1 MRPDI
6 MPLRFLTVPSCCRRT
21 AIAVA
26 GVILCSIVASRAQSV
41 ADDIAQLTG
50 QWELSNGE
58 HDKTCLV
65 TLQNDKV
72 AGGLRVA
79 FADTCAAALDF
90 TGTVKAWTVDSKHML
105 KFLAADG
112 SVPLELSEVESGMYE
127 GQRPE
132 GLYFLQK
139 PVDPASIPPVE
150 HIPDD

>member
-1 MRPDI
+1 
-6 MPLRFLTVPSCCRRT
+6 MPLRFLTVPSSYRRT
-21 AIAVA
+21 AIAA
-26 GVILCSIVASRAQSV
+26 TGLGVIFCSVVASRAQSV

-105 KFLAADG
+105 KFLAA
-112 SVPLELSEVESGMYE
+112 
-127 GQRPE
+127 
-132 GLYFLQK
+132 
-139 PVDPASIPPVE
+139 
-150 HIPDD
+150 